1 MVRYGRSVYG
11 LFTIGLLWARLPCFI
26 EIRNLGVVLG
36 QLKKGTCGRSGAL
49 MVDSRVKFRV
59 SNPVTVARS
68 ENKKEHS
75 YILWHRQ
82 I

>member
-1 MVRYGRSVYG
+1 
-11 LFTIGLLWARLPCFI
+11 
-26 EIRNLGVVLG
+26 
-36 QLKKGTCGRSGAL
+36 
-49 MVDSRVKFRV
+49 MVDPRVKFRV
-59 SNPVTVARS
+59 SNPVTVAIS